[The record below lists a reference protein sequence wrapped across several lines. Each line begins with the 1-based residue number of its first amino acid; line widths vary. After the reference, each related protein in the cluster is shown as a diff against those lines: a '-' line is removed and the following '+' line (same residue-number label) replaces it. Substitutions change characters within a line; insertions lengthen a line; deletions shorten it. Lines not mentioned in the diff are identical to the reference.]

1 MGEMASA
8 LAHELNQP
16 LAAISNYMKGSR
28 RLLADSPD
36 PNRSKIENALDRAA
50 EQALRAGQIIRRL
63 RDFVSRG
70 ESEKRVESLSKLIE
84 EAGALG
90 LAGARE
96 QGVQLRFN
104 LDPEHDLV
112 LVDRVQIQQ
121 VLVNLF
127 RNALEAMAHSPQ
139 RELIASNAKV
149 ADDMIE
155 VAVFDTGPGFHDDVM
170 PNLFQTFYTTKE
182 TGMGVG
188 LSISRSIVEAHGGR
202 MWAETNRSGGATF
215 RFTLPAA
222 SNESVTMV
230 HRGKVYVIDD
240 DERDA
245 RLARLPARVPPISTS
260 RCSNRASSFL
270 DALST
275 IDFGCVVSD
284 VRMPGIDGIELLKR
298 LKAGGSLFPVVIMT
312 GHGDVP
318 LAVEAMK
325 LGAMDFLE
333 KPFEDD
339 RLIGMIETA
348 LRRAEPGVKGEA
360 VTLEIQTRIA
370 SLSPR
375 ERQVMDGLI
384 AGLSNKL
391 IAREYD
397 ISPRTIEVYRANV
410 MTKMQAA
417 SLSELVR
424 LAMRGGVF
432 KD

>member
-1 MGEMASA
+1 MS
-8 LAHELNQP
+8 
-16 LAAISNYMKGSR
+16 
-28 RLLADSPD
+28 
-36 PNRSKIENALDRAA
+36 
-50 EQALRAGQIIRRL
+50 
-63 RDFVSRG
+63 
-70 ESEKRVESLSKLIE
+70 
-84 EAGALG
+84 
-90 LAGARE
+90 
-96 QGVQLRFN
+96 
-104 LDPEHDLV
+104 
-112 LVDRVQIQQ
+112 
-121 VLVNLF
+121 
-127 RNALEAMAHSPQ
+127 
-139 RELIASNAKV
+139 
-149 ADDMIE
+149 
-155 VAVFDTGPGFHDDVM
+155 
-170 PNLFQTFYTTKE
+170 
-182 TGMGVG
+182 
-188 LSISRSIVEAHGGR
+188 
-202 MWAETNRSGGATF
+202 
-215 RFTLPAA
+215 
-222 SNESVTMV
+222 

-240 DERDA
+240 DDAMRDSLDFLLGSA
-245 RLARLPARVPPISTS
+245 DFHVTLFESAL
-260 RCSNRASSFL
+260 NFL
-270 DALST
+270 DTLST
-275 IDFGCVVSD
+275 VDFGCVVSD

-339 RLIGMIETA
+339 RLIGMIEAA
-348 LRRAEPGVKGEA
+348 LRQAEPGAKSEA
-360 VTLEIQTRIA
+360 VTLELRSRIA

-424 LAMRGGVF
+424 LAIRGGVF

>member
-1 MGEMASA
+1 
-8 LAHELNQP
+8 
-16 LAAISNYMKGSR
+16 
-28 RLLADSPD
+28 
-36 PNRSKIENALDRAA
+36 
-50 EQALRAGQIIRRL
+50 
-63 RDFVSRG
+63 
-70 ESEKRVESLSKLIE
+70 
-84 EAGALG
+84 
-90 LAGARE
+90 
-96 QGVQLRFN
+96 
-104 LDPEHDLV
+104 
-112 LVDRVQIQQ
+112 
-121 VLVNLF
+121 
-127 RNALEAMAHSPQ
+127 
-139 RELIASNAKV
+139 
-149 ADDMIE
+149 
-155 VAVFDTGPGFHDDVM
+155 
-170 PNLFQTFYTTKE
+170 
-182 TGMGVG
+182 
-188 LSISRSIVEAHGGR
+188 
-202 MWAETNRSGGATF
+202 
-215 RFTLPAA
+215 
-222 SNESVTMV
+222 MV

-240 DERDA
+240 DDAMRDSLDFLLGAADFHVTLFESA
-245 RLARLPARVPPISTS
+245 R
-260 RCSNRASSFL
+260 NFL
-270 DALST
+270 DALPA

-284 VRMPGIDGIELLKR
+284 VRMPGIDGIELLKH

-339 RLIGMIETA
+339 RLIGMIEAA
-348 LRRAEPGVKGEA
+348 LKQAEPGVKSEA
-360 VTLEIQTRIA
+360 VTIEIQSRIA

>member
-1 MGEMASA
+1 MA
-8 LAHELNQP
+8 
-16 LAAISNYMKGSR
+16 
-28 RLLADSPD
+28 
-36 PNRSKIENALDRAA
+36 
-50 EQALRAGQIIRRL
+50 
-63 RDFVSRG
+63 
-70 ESEKRVESLSKLIE
+70 
-84 EAGALG
+84 
-90 LAGARE
+90 
-96 QGVQLRFN
+96 
-104 LDPEHDLV
+104 
-112 LVDRVQIQQ
+112 
-121 VLVNLF
+121 
-127 RNALEAMAHSPQ
+127 
-139 RELIASNAKV
+139 
-149 ADDMIE
+149 
-155 VAVFDTGPGFHDDVM
+155 
-170 PNLFQTFYTTKE
+170 
-182 TGMGVG
+182 
-188 LSISRSIVEAHGGR
+188 
-202 MWAETNRSGGATF
+202 
-215 RFTLPAA
+215 
-222 SNESVTMV
+222 

-240 DERDA
+240 DQAMRDSLDFLLGA
-245 RLARLPARVPPISTS
+245 ADFHVTLFESAQ
-260 RCSNRASSFL
+260 NFL
-270 DALST
+270 DALPT

-339 RLIGMIETA
+339 RLIGMIEAA
-348 LRRAEPGVKGEA
+348 LTRAEPGVKSEA
-360 VTLEIQTRIA
+360 ITLEIQSRIA

-424 LAMRGGVF
+424 HAMRGGVF